1 LRRQQPN
8 IDSPLNLWHY
18 IAEIG
23 DVVENSMSKA
33 DQEIFKS
40 KELKKYL

>member
-1 LRRQQPN
+1 
-8 IDSPLNLWHY
+8 LNLWHY

-23 DVVENSMSKA
+23 DVVENPSSKA